1 MGNTSIKELERIGQ
15 VSEFNSQDS
24 LDVER
29 SFQIVENE
37 NEENTAPP
45 ASSGIQDVEE
55 SSEKPIAKA
64 KGKKEKKREKF
75 KQESPNKNDDEL
87 SEDYLDKQ
95 IPRNK
100 KAMKTK
106 LKNLL
111 IELHG
116 KNEILSK
123 GKPILDRL
131 TNERERHLERIE
143 EKEKVIE
150 GKEFVIQSFH
160 EKMQVFTQRIEE
172 KESEL
177 REKERLLREANKN
190 VELLQKQLAEQEGI
204 VKQMQS
210 AMESLSNKNTNHTR
224 QSQSA
229 LRADLDTRVELESLR
244 RENER
249 FKLQIQEK
257 ISTLREREQ
266 EINSLKREKET
277 MQQEKR
283 ESDKISLERKFSVD
297 RLNREKERGLA
308 YLGQLEIRLTEK
320 EQALRQASDERA
332 ELRDQ
337 LRRKE
342 TLLLEKD
349 RTLET
354 LENSRKGTTDRLDR
368 LEKQWQ
374 DERRTQRSAYDTL
387 RDEKRACEERLQR
400 AETDV
405 ETYQRRIRV
414 LEHEIERAR
423 QTTDIFRG
431 DQSWMISRDEIKLS
445 DKVLGTGAWGRVV
458 EGNFRGTKV
467 AVKEIHEI
475 IQSAHNRLL
484 FDREITFATL
494 VRHPCIL
501 QFLAVAEYRTSK
513 PLLVAE
519 LMDMSLSQLVRDEKS
534 LGNRFIRI
542 LALDVAYGL
551 NYLHCFRPNP
561 ILHRDVNSGNVM
573 VWRQGDKWRGKLCDF
588 GSAEFM
594 GSKMSENPGNPFYSA
609 PEASS
614 SSQSP
619 KIDVYSFGVLLCELC
634 INQTPNPDERE
645 RQIALM
651 WNKNLRDL
659 TEQCITKDP
668 SRRSTMSDVIT
679 VLEPM
684 TM

>member
-1 MGNTSIKELERIGQ
+1 MYTFQSIKELERIGE

-24 LDVER
+24 LDIER
-29 SFQIVENE
+29 SFQIVENG

-45 ASSGIQDVEE
+45 APSGIPDVEE
-55 SSEKPIAKA
+55 SGEKPIVKA
-64 KGKKEKKREKF
+64 KGKKEKKHEKF
-75 KQESPNKNDDEL
+75 KQDSPQKDDEEL
-87 SEDYLDKQ
+87 SEEYFDKQ

-100 KAMKTK
+100 KAMKIK
-106 LKNLL
+106 LKSVL
-111 IELHG
+111 IELHA

-131 TNERERHLERIE
+131 TNERARHLERIE

-172 KESEL
+172 KDAEL
-177 REKERLLREANKN
+177 REKERLLREANEN
-190 VELLQKQLAEQEGI
+190 AELLQKQLAEQEEI
-204 VKQMQS
+204 VKEMQS
-210 AMESLSNKNTNHTR
+210 AMESLSNENENHSR
-224 QSQSA
+224 QSA
-229 LRADLDTRVELESLR
+229 LRADLDARVELESLR

-249 FKLQIQEK
+249 FKLQVQEK
-257 ISTLREREQ
+257 NRTLRDREA
-266 EINSLKREKET
+266 EIDSLKGEKET

-342 TLLLEKD
+342 TLILEKD

-368 LEKQWQ
+368 LERQWQ
-374 DERRTQRSAYDTL
+374 DERRAQRSAYETL

-400 AETDV
+400 AEAEV
-405 ETYQRRIRV
+405 ESSQRRTRV
-414 LEHEIERAR
+414 LEQEIERAR
-423 QTTDIFRG
+423 QSTNIFRG
-431 DQSWMISRDEIKLS
+431 DQPWMISRDEIKLS
-445 DKVLGTGAWGRVV
+445 DRVLGTGAWGRVV

-467 AVKEIHEI
+467 AVKEIHEV

-501 QFLAVAEYRTSK
+501 QFLAVAEYRTNK

-519 LMDMSLSQLVRDEKS
+519 LMDMSLSQLVRDEKT

-609 PEASS
+609 PEASGS
-614 SSQSP
+614 CQSP
-619 KIDVYSFGVLLCELC
+619 KVGLSHL
-634 INQTPNPDERE
+634 
-645 RQIALM
+645 
-651 WNKNLRDL
+651 
-659 TEQCITKDP
+659 
-668 SRRSTMSDVIT
+668 
-679 VLEPM
+679 
-684 TM
+684 

>member
-1 MGNTSIKELERIGQ
+1 MGNTSIKELERIGEVPQ
-15 VSEFNSQDS
+15 FNSQDS
-24 LDVER
+24 LDDG
-29 SFQIVENE
+29 NE
-37 NEENTAPP
+37 NGENTEP
-45 ASSGIQDVEE
+45 SSEIPDVEE
-55 SSEKPIAKA
+55 SRDKPKA
-64 KGKKEKKREKF
+64 KTKPKKEKKRGSLKT
-75 KQESPNKNDDEL
+75 ESANKDDEEL
-87 SEDYLDKQ
+87 SDAYLEKQ
-95 IPRNK
+95 IPRKK
-100 KAMKTK
+100 KAMKIK
-106 LKNLL
+106 IKHLL

-123 GKPILDRL
+123 GRQILDNL
-131 TNERERHLERIE
+131 TSERERNLERIE
-143 EKEKVIE
+143 EKEQVIE

-177 REKERLLREANKN
+177 REKERLLAEANDHSQ
-190 VELLQKQLAEQEGI
+190 LLQKQLAEQEEI
-204 VKQMQS
+204 LKEMQS
-210 AMESLSNKNTNHTR
+210 AMENLSNNKKTSNGHHPR
-224 QSQSA
+224 SA
-229 LRADLDTRVELESLR
+229 FNADLDARVEVDSLK

-257 ISTLREREQ
+257 LSTLNERER

-277 MQQEKR
+277 IQQDKR

-320 EQALRQASDERA
+320 EQDLRQAQDETN

-342 TLLLEKD
+342 NLLLEKD

-354 LENSRKGTTDRLDR
+354 LENSRKGTSERLDR

-374 DERRTQRSAYDTL
+374 EERRSQRSACDTL
-387 RDEKRACEERLQR
+387 RGEKRACEERLQR
-400 AETDV
+400 AEADV
-405 ETYQRRIRV
+405 ETYQRRTRV

-431 DQSWMISRDEIKLS
+431 DQPWMITRDEIKLS

-458 EGNFRGTKV
+458 EGNFRGTNV

-501 QFLAVAEYRTSK
+501 QFLAVADYRTNK

-519 LMDMSLSQLVRDEKS
+519 LMDMSLSQLVRDEKT
-534 LGNRFIRI
+534 LGNRYIRI

-588 GSAEFM
+588 GSAEFS

-609 PEASS
+609 PEANSS
-614 SSQSP
+614 RQCP

-634 INQTPNPDERE
+634 TNQTPNPDERE

-651 WNKNLRDL
+651 WNKNLREL
-659 TEQCITKDP
+659 AEQCITKDP
-668 SRRSTMSDVIT
+668 VIRCTMTDVIT

-684 TM
+684 IT

>member
-1 MGNTSIKELERIGQ
+1 MYTFQSIRELERIGE

-24 LDVER
+24 SDIER
-29 SFQIVENE
+29 SLQTVENG

-45 ASSGIQDVEE
+45 APSGIPDVEE
-55 SSEKPIAKA
+55 SVE
-64 KGKKEKKREKF
+64 
-75 KQESPNKNDDEL
+75 
-87 SEDYLDKQ
+87 YLIKQ
-95 IPRNK
+95 IPRKK
-100 KAMKTK
+100 KAMKMK
-106 LKNLL
+106 LEEVL

-116 KNEILSK
+116 KNEILSEDK
-123 GKPILDRL
+123 IALNRL
-131 TNERERHLERIE
+131 TNERARYLERIE
-143 EKEKVIE
+143 E
-150 GKEFVIQSFH
+150 KEFVIQSFH

-172 KESEL
+172 KEAKL
-177 REKERLLREANKN
+177 RELMERLLSGEANEN
-190 VELLQKQLAEQEGI
+190 AILLQKQLAEQEEI
-204 VKQMQS
+204 VKEMQS
-210 AMESLSNKNTNHTR
+210 AMESLSNKNTNHSR
-224 QSQSA
+224 QSA
-229 LRADLDTRVELESLR
+229 LRADLDARVELESLR

-257 ISTLREREQ
+257 NRTLRDREA
-266 EINSLKREKET
+266 EIDSLKQEKET

-283 ESDKISLERKFSVD
+283 ESDKISLERKD

-308 YLGQLEIRLTEK
+308 YLGQLEIRLTKK
-320 EQALRQASDERA
+320 EQALGQANDERA

-342 TLLLEKD
+342 TLILEKD

-368 LEKQWQ
+368 LERQWQ
-374 DERRTQRSAYDTL
+374 DERRAQRSAYDTL

-400 AETDV
+400 AEAEV
-405 ETYQRRIRV
+405 ESSQRRIHV

-423 QTTDIFRG
+423 QSTSM
-431 DQSWMISRDEIKLS
+431 DQPWMISRDEIKLS
-445 DKVLGTGAWGRVV
+445 DKVLGTGAWGRVL

-467 AVKEIHEI
+467 AVKKIHEV

-501 QFLAVAEYRTSK
+501 QFLAVAEYRTNK

-519 LMDMSLSQLVRDEKS
+519 LMDMSLSQLVRDEKT

-542 LALDVAYGL
+542 LVLDVAYGL

-609 PEASS
+609 PEASGS
-614 SSQSP
+614 CQSP
-619 KIDVYSFGVLLCELC
+619 KVGLSHL
-634 INQTPNPDERE
+634 
-645 RQIALM
+645 
-651 WNKNLRDL
+651 
-659 TEQCITKDP
+659 
-668 SRRSTMSDVIT
+668 
-679 VLEPM
+679 
-684 TM
+684 

>member
-1 MGNTSIKELERIGQ
+1 MILYPSILFHIFQSIKELERIGE
-15 VSEFNSQDS
+15 VPEFNSQES

-29 SFQIVENE
+29 TFQIVDNE
-37 NEENTAPP
+37 NEENTAP
-45 ASSGIQDVEE
+45 SGIPDVEE
-55 SSEKPIAKA
+55 SRDKPMAKA
-64 KGKKEKKREKF
+64 KPKKEKKREKL
-75 KQESPNKNDDEL
+75 KAESPNKGDEEL
-87 SEDYLDKQ
+87 SEEFLEKQ
-95 IPRNK
+95 IPRKK
-100 KAMKTK
+100 KAMKIK
-106 LKNLL
+106 MKHLL

-123 GKPILDRL
+123 GKEILDRL

-143 EKEKVIE
+143 EKEQVIE

-177 REKERLLREANKN
+177 REKERLFREANEN
-190 VELLQKQLAEQEGI
+190 AELLRKQLAEQEEI
-204 VKQMQS
+204 VKEMQS
-210 AMESLSNKNTNHTR
+210 AMENMNNKKLNKTHH
-224 QSQSA
+224 SASA
-229 LRADLDTRVELESLR
+229 LNSDLDTRVELESIR

-257 ISTLREREQ
+257 INTLKARDH
-266 EINSLKREKET
+266 EINLLKREKET
-277 MQQEKR
+277 LQQEKR

-308 YLGQLEIRLTEK
+308 YLGNIEIRLTEK
-320 EQALRQASDERA
+320 EQALRQANDERG
-332 ELRDQ
+332 ELREQ
-337 LRRKE
+337 LRRKDN
-342 TLLLEKD
+342 LLFEKD

-354 LENSRKGTTDRLDR
+354 LEKSRKGTTDRLDR

-374 DERRTQRSAYDTL
+374 DERRAQRSAYDTL

-400 AETDV
+400 AEADV
-405 ETYQRRIRV
+405 ETHQRRARV

-431 DQSWMISRDEIKLS
+431 EQPWMVTKDEIKLS

-519 LMDMSLSQLVRDEKS
+519 LMDMSLSQLVRDEKT
-534 LGNRFIRI
+534 LGNRYIRV

-594 GSKMSENPGNPFYSA
+594 GSRMSENPGNPFYSA

-614 SSQSP
+614 SHQSP
-619 KIDVYSFGVLLCELC
+619 KVGSPFCVRVTLYCYEISANRYLFGES
-634 INQTPNPDERE
+634 R
-645 RQIALM
+645 
-651 WNKNLRDL
+651 KNYEMFCGMRF
-659 TEQCITKDP
+659 
-668 SRRSTMSDVIT
+668 S
-679 VLEPM
+679 
-684 TM
+684 

>member
-1 MGNTSIKELERIGQ
+1 MLYIFQSIKELERIGE

-24 LDVER
+24 LDIER
-29 SFQIVENE
+29 PFQIVENAE
-37 NEENTAPP
+37 NEENTAPSAP
-45 ASSGIQDVEE
+45 SGIPDVKE
-55 SSEKPIAKA
+55 SSEKPIVKAKA
-64 KGKKEKKREKF
+64 KKEKKREKL
-75 KQESPNKNDDEL
+75 KPESPNKDDEEL
-87 SEDYLDKQ
+87 SEEYLEKQ

-100 KAMKTK
+100 KAMKIKT
-106 LKNLL
+106 KNLL

-116 KNEILSK
+116 KNEVLSK
-123 GKPILDRL
+123 GKQILDRL

-143 EKEKVIE
+143 EKEQVIE

-160 EKMQVFTQRIEE
+160 EKMQVFTQRVEE
-172 KESEL
+172 KEAEL
-177 REKERLLREANKN
+177 REKERLLREAN
-190 VELLQKQLAEQEGI
+190 ETAQLLQKQLAEQEEI
-204 VKQMQS
+204 VKEMQS

-224 QSQSA
+224 HSRSA
-229 LRADLDTRVELESLR
+229 LSADLDGRVELESLR

-257 ISTLREREQ
+257 ITTLREREH
-266 EINSLKREKET
+266 EIDSLKREKET

-320 EQALRQASDERA
+320 EQALRQAHDERT

-342 TLLLEKD
+342 NLLLEKD

-368 LEKQWQ
+368 LERQWQ
-374 DERRTQRSAYDTL
+374 DERRAQRSAYDTL
-387 RDEKRACEERLQR
+387 RDDKRACEERLQR
-400 AETDV
+400 AEADV
-405 ETYQRRIRV
+405 ETYQRRTRV

-431 DQSWMISRDEIKLS
+431 DQPWMISKDEIKLS

-458 EGNFRGTKV
+458 QGNFRGTKV

-619 KIDVYSFGVLLCELC
+619 KVGHSLTHFLFSELLSLL
-634 INQTPNPDERE
+634 INVNGYYQESWAP
-645 RQIALM
+645 
-651 WNKNLRDL
+651 
-659 TEQCITKDP
+659 
-668 SRRSTMSDVIT
+668 VIIN
-679 VLEPM
+679 
-684 TM
+684 

>member
-1 MGNTSIKELERIGQ
+1 MFIFQSIKELERIGQ

-45 ASSGIQDVEE
+45 ALPAASGISDVEE
-55 SSEKPIAKA
+55 SSAKPIGKA

-75 KQESPNKNDDEL
+75 KPESSNKDDDEL
-87 SEDYLDKQ
+87 SEEYLDKQ

-100 KAMKTK
+100 KAMKIK
-106 LKNLL
+106 LKNVL

-123 GKPILDRL
+123 GKVILDRL

-160 EKMQVFTQRIEE
+160 EKVQVFTQRIEE
-172 KESEL
+172 RESEL
-177 REKERLLREANKN
+177 REKERLLREANEN
-190 VELLQKQLAEQEGI
+190 AELLKKQLAEQEEI
-204 VKQMQS
+204 VKEMQS

-224 QSQSA
+224 QSSLKAQ
-229 LRADLDTRVELESLR
+229 LDTRVELESLR

-249 FKLQIQEK
+249 FKLQMQEK
-257 ISTLREREQ
+257 NSTLREREQ
-266 EINSLKREKET
+266 EIDSLKREKET

-368 LEKQWQ
+368 LERQWQ
-374 DERRTQRSAYDTL
+374 DERRAQRSAYDTL

-400 AETDV
+400 AEA
-405 ETYQRRIRV
+405 EAESYQRRIRV

-423 QTTDIFRG
+423 QTTDVFRG
-431 DQSWMISRDEIKLS
+431 DQPWMISKDEIKLS

-458 EGNFRGTKV
+458 EGNFRGMKV

-484 FDREITFATL
+484 FDRELTFATL

-519 LMDMSLSQLVRDEKS
+519 LMDMSLSQLVRDEKT

-551 NYLHCFRPNP
+551 NYLHGFRPNP

-609 PEASS
+609 PEAGS

-619 KIDVYSFGVLLCELC
+619 KVGNSYIYLF
-634 INQTPNPDERE
+634 IF
-645 RQIALM
+645 
-651 WNKNLRDL
+651 
-659 TEQCITKDP
+659 
-668 SRRSTMSDVIT
+668 
-679 VLEPM
+679 
-684 TM
+684 

>member
-1 MGNTSIKELERIGQ
+1 MQSIKELERIGQ
-15 VSEFNSQDS
+15 ESEFNSQDS

-37 NEENTAPP
+37 ENTAPP
-45 ASSGIQDVEE
+45 TPSGIQAVDEE
-55 SSEKPIAKA
+55 SSEKPIGKA
-64 KGKKEKKREKF
+64 KGEKEKKREKF
-75 KQESPNKNDDEL
+75 KQESPNKDEDEL
-87 SEDYLDKQ
+87 SEEYLDKQ
-95 IPRNK
+95 IPRKK
-100 KAMKTK
+100 KAVKTK
-106 LKNLL
+106 LKGVL

-123 GKPILDRL
+123 GKHILDRL

-177 REKERLLREANKN
+177 RERERLLREANEN
-190 VELLQKQLAEQEGI
+190 AELLKKQLAEQEEI
-204 VKQMQS
+204 VKEMQS

-224 QSQSA
+224 QSA
-229 LRADLDTRVELESLR
+229 LRADLDTRVELQSFR

-249 FKLQIQEK
+249 IKLQIQEK
-257 ISTLREREQ
+257 NSALREREQ
-266 EINSLKREKET
+266 EIDSLKREKET

-283 ESDKISLERKFSVD
+283 ESDKISLDRKFSVD
-297 RLNREKERGLA
+297 KLNREKERGLA

-354 LENSRKGTTDRLDR
+354 VENSRKGTTDRLDR
-368 LEKQWQ
+368 LERQWQ
-374 DERRTQRSAYDTL
+374 DERRAQRSAYDAL
-387 RDEKRACEERLQR
+387 RDEKRVSEERLQR
-400 AETDV
+400 AETDM
-405 ETYQRRIRV
+405 ETNQRRIRV

-431 DQSWMISRDEIKLS
+431 DQPWMISRDEIKLS

-501 QFLAVAEYRTSK
+501 QFLAVAEYRTNK

-519 LMDMSLSQLVRDEKS
+519 LMDMSLSQLVRDEKT

-542 LALDVAYGL
+542 LVLDVAYGL

-594 GSKMSENPGNPFYSA
+594 GSKMSENPGNPFYAA

-614 SSQSP
+614 SYQSP
-619 KIDVYSFGVLLCELC
+619 KVRYSYLHLL
-634 INQTPNPDERE
+634 I
-645 RQIALM
+645 
-651 WNKNLRDL
+651 
-659 TEQCITKDP
+659 
-668 SRRSTMSDVIT
+668 
-679 VLEPM
+679 
-684 TM
+684 

>member
-1 MGNTSIKELERIGQ
+1 MQSIKELERIGQ

-29 SFQIVENE
+29 SFQIVKND

-45 ASSGIQDVEE
+45 TSSGIQDVEE

-75 KQESPNKNDDEL
+75 KQSPNKDEEEL
-87 SEDYLDKQ
+87 SEEYFDKQ

-100 KAMKTK
+100 KAMKVK
-106 LKNLL
+106 LRNVL

-123 GKPILDRL
+123 GKLILDRL
-131 TNERERHLERIE
+131 TNERERHLGRIE

-160 EKMQVFTQRIEE
+160 EKMQVFTQRIDE

-177 REKERLLREANKN
+177 REKERLLREANEN
-190 VELLQKQLAEQEGI
+190 AELLKKQLAEQEEI
-204 VKQMQS
+204 VKEMQN
-210 AMESLSNKNTNHTR
+210 AMESLSNKNTNHSR
-224 QSQSA
+224 QSA
-229 LRADLDTRVELESLR
+229 LRVDLDTRVELESLR

-257 ISTLREREQ
+257 NSTLREREQ
-266 EINSLKREKET
+266 EIDSLKREKET
-277 MQQEKR
+277 IQKEKR
-283 ESDKISLERKFSVD
+283 ESDKVSLERKFSVD

-368 LEKQWQ
+368 LERQWQ
-374 DERRTQRSAYDTL
+374 DERRAQRSAYDTL
-387 RDEKRACEERLQR
+387 LDEKRASEERLQR

-405 ETYQRRIRV
+405 ESYQRRIRV
-414 LEHEIERAR
+414 LEHEIERVR
-423 QTTDIFRG
+423 QSTDIFRG
-431 DQSWMISRDEIKLS
+431 DQPWMISRDEIKLS

-467 AVKEIHEI
+467 AVKEIHEV

-501 QFLAVAEYRTSK
+501 QFLAVAEYRTNK

-519 LMDMSLSQLVRDEKS
+519 LMDMSLSQLVRDEKT
-534 LGNRFIRI
+534 LGNRLIRI

-573 VWRQGDKWRGKLCDF
+573 VWRQGDRWRGKLCDF

-614 SSQSP
+614 SCQSP
-619 KIDVYSFGVLLCELC
+619 KVGYSHLHLL
-634 INQTPNPDERE
+634 I
-645 RQIALM
+645 
-651 WNKNLRDL
+651 K
-659 TEQCITKDP
+659 
-668 SRRSTMSDVIT
+668 
-679 VLEPM
+679 
-684 TM
+684 

>member
-1 MGNTSIKELERIGQ
+1 MYTFQSIKELERIGE

-24 LDVER
+24 LDIER
-29 SFQIVENE
+29 SFQIVENG

-45 ASSGIQDVEE
+45 APSGIPDVEE
-55 SSEKPIAKA
+55 SGEKPIVKA
-64 KGKKEKKREKF
+64 KGKKEKKHEKF
-75 KQESPNKNDDEL
+75 KQDSPQKDDEEL
-87 SEDYLDKQ
+87 SEEYLDKQ

-100 KAMKTK
+100 KAMKIK
-106 LKNLL
+106 LKSVL
-111 IELHG
+111 IELHA

-131 TNERERHLERIE
+131 TNERARHLERIE

-160 EKMQVFTQRIEE
+160 EKIQVFTQRIEE
-172 KESEL
+172 KDAEL
-177 REKERLLREANKN
+177 REKERLLREVNENA
-190 VELLQKQLAEQEGI
+190 ELLQKQLAEQEEI
-204 VKQMQS
+204 VKEMQS
-210 AMESLSNKNTNHTR
+210 AMESLSNENANHSR
-224 QSQSA
+224 QSA
-229 LRADLDTRVELESLR
+229 LRADLDARVELESLR

-249 FKLQIQEK
+249 FKLQVQEK
-257 ISTLREREQ
+257 NRTLRDREA
-266 EINSLKREKET
+266 EIDSLKGEKET

-342 TLLLEKD
+342 TLILEKD

-368 LEKQWQ
+368 LERQWQ
-374 DERRTQRSAYDTL
+374 DERRAQRSAYDTL
-387 RDEKRACEERLQR
+387 RDEKGACEERLQR
-400 AETDV
+400 AEAEV
-405 ETYQRRIRV
+405 ESSQRRTRV

-423 QTTDIFRG
+423 QTTNIFRG
-431 DQSWMISRDEIKLS
+431 DQPWMISRDEIKLS
-445 DKVLGTGAWGRVV
+445 DRVLGNGAWGSVV

-467 AVKEIHEI
+467 AVKEIHEV

-501 QFLAVAEYRTSK
+501 QFLAVAEYRTNK

-519 LMDMSLSQLVRDEKS
+519 LMDMSLSQLVRDEKT

-609 PEASS
+609 PEASGS
-614 SSQSP
+614 CQSP
-619 KIDVYSFGVLLCELC
+619 KVGLSHL
-634 INQTPNPDERE
+634 
-645 RQIALM
+645 
-651 WNKNLRDL
+651 
-659 TEQCITKDP
+659 
-668 SRRSTMSDVIT
+668 
-679 VLEPM
+679 
-684 TM
+684 

>member
-1 MGNTSIKELERIGQ
+1 MLVISHFTIVLCRVRLGVQLCSICIKLLSDLLFTFQSIKELERIGQ

-29 SFQIVENE
+29 SFQIVEKE
-37 NEENTAPP
+37 NEENTAAP
-45 ASSGIQDVEE
+45 ALPAASGIPDVE
-55 SSEKPIAKA
+55 SSEKPIEKA
-64 KGKKEKKREKF
+64 KGKKEKKRDKF
-75 KQESPNKNDDEL
+75 KSERPNRDDDEL
-87 SEDYLDKQ
+87 SEEYLEKQ

-100 KAMKTK
+100 KAMKIK
-106 LKNLL
+106 LKNAL

-116 KNEILSK
+116 KNEILTK
-123 GKPILDRL
+123 GKQILDRV

-160 EKMQVFTQRIEE
+160 EKVQVFKQRIEE

-177 REKERLLREANKN
+177 REKERLLREAHENA
-190 VELLQKQLAEQEGI
+190 ELLKKQLAEQENI
-204 VKQMQS
+204 VKEMQS
-210 AMESLSNKNTNHTR
+210 AMESLSDKNVNHTR
-224 QSQSA
+224 QSV
-229 LRADLDTRVELESLR
+229 LRADLDTKVELESLG

-249 FKLQIQEK
+249 LKLQIQEK
-257 ISTLREREQ
+257 NSTLRGREQ
-266 EINSLKREKET
+266 EIGSLRREKET

-283 ESDKISLERKFSVD
+283 ESDKVSLERKFSVD

-308 YLGQLEIRLTEK
+308 YLGQLEIRLAEK

-368 LEKQWQ
+368 LERQWQ
-374 DERRTQRSAYDTL
+374 DERRAQRSAYDTL
-387 RDEKRACEERLQR
+387 RDEKRSCEERLQR
-400 AETDV
+400 AEADA
-405 ETYQRRIRV
+405 ESYQRRIRA
-414 LEHEIERAR
+414 LEHEIGRAR
-423 QTTDIFRG
+423 QTTDVFRG
-431 DQSWMISRDEIKLS
+431 DQPWMISKDEIKLS

-519 LMDMSLSQLVRDEKS
+519 LMDMSLTQLVRDEKT

-551 NYLHCFRPNP
+551 NYLHGFRPNP

-614 SSQSP
+614 SCQSP
-619 KIDVYSFGVLLCELC
+619 KVGHSYLYLFIY
-634 INQTPNPDERE
+634 
-645 RQIALM
+645 
-651 WNKNLRDL
+651 
-659 TEQCITKDP
+659 
-668 SRRSTMSDVIT
+668 
-679 VLEPM
+679 
-684 TM
+684 

>member
-1 MGNTSIKELERIGQ
+1 MYTFQSIKELERIGE

-24 LDVER
+24 LDIER
-29 SFQIVENE
+29 SFQIVENG

-45 ASSGIQDVEE
+45 APSGIPDVEE
-55 SSEKPIAKA
+55 SSEKKIVKA
-64 KGKKEKKREKF
+64 KGKKEKKHEKF
-75 KQESPNKNDDEL
+75 KQESLQKDDEEL
-87 SEDYLDKQ
+87 SEEYLDKQ

-100 KAMKTK
+100 KAMKIK
-106 LKNLL
+106 LKNVL

-116 KNEILSK
+116 KNEILTK
-123 GKPILDRL
+123 GKLILDQL
-131 TNERERHLERIE
+131 TNERARHLERIE

-160 EKMQVFTQRIEE
+160 EKMQVFMQRIEE

-177 REKERLLREANKN
+177 REKERLLREASENA
-190 VELLQKQLAEQEGI
+190 ELLQKQLAEQEEI
-204 VKQMQS
+204 VKEMQS
-210 AMESLSNKNTNHTR
+210 AMESLSNKNTNHSR
-224 QSQSA
+224 QSA
-229 LRADLDTRVELESLR
+229 LRAELDARVELESLR

-249 FKLQIQEK
+249 FKLQVQEK
-257 ISTLREREQ
+257 NRTLRDREA
-266 EINSLKREKET
+266 EIDSLKQEKET

-342 TLLLEKD
+342 TLILEKD

-368 LEKQWQ
+368 LERQWQ
-374 DERRTQRSAYDTL
+374 GERRTQRSAYETL

-400 AETDV
+400 AEAEV
-405 ETYQRRIRV
+405 ESSQRRIRV

-423 QTTDIFRG
+423 QSTSIFRG
-431 DQSWMISRDEIKLS
+431 DQPWMISRDEIKLS
-445 DKVLGTGAWGRVV
+445 DRVLGTGAWGRVL

-467 AVKEIHEI
+467 AVKEIHEV

-501 QFLAVAEYRTSK
+501 QFLAVTEYRTNK

-519 LMDMSLSQLVRDEKS
+519 LMDMSLSQLVRDEKT

-609 PEASS
+609 PEASGS
-614 SSQSP
+614 CQSP
-619 KIDVYSFGVLLCELC
+619 KVGLSHL
-634 INQTPNPDERE
+634 
-645 RQIALM
+645 
-651 WNKNLRDL
+651 
-659 TEQCITKDP
+659 
-668 SRRSTMSDVIT
+668 
-679 VLEPM
+679 
-684 TM
+684 

>member
-1 MGNTSIKELERIGQ
+1 M
-15 VSEFNSQDS
+15 
-24 LDVER
+24 
-29 SFQIVENE
+29 ENE

-45 ASSGIQDVEE
+45 ALPSASGISDVEK
-55 SSEKPIAKA
+55 SSEKPIGKA

-75 KQESPNKNDDEL
+75 KEESSNKDDDEL
-87 SEDYLDKQ
+87 SEEYLDKQ

-100 KAMKTK
+100 KAMKIK
-106 LKNLL
+106 LKNVL

-123 GKPILDRL
+123 GKVILDHL

-172 KESEL
+172 RESEM
-177 REKERLLREANKN
+177 REKERLLREANQN
-190 VELLQKQLAEQEGI
+190 AELLKKQLAEQEEI
-204 VKQMQS
+204 VKEMQS
-210 AMESLSNKNTNHTR
+210 AMESLNNKNTNHTH
-224 QSQSA
+224 QSA

-249 FKLQIQEK
+249 LKLQIQEK
-257 ISTLREREQ
+257 NSTLREREQ
-266 EINSLKREKET
+266 EIHSLKREKGT

-283 ESDKISLERKFSVD
+283 ESDRISLERKFSVD
-297 RLNREKERGLA
+297 RLHREKERGLA

-332 ELRDQ
+332 ELRDE

-342 TLLLEKD
+342 TLLLDKD

-354 LENSRKGTTDRLDR
+354 LENSRKGATDRLDR
-368 LEKQWQ
+368 LERQWQ
-374 DERRTQRSAYDTL
+374 DERRAQRSAYDTL

-400 AETDV
+400 AEA
-405 ETYQRRIRV
+405 EAESYQRRIRV
-414 LEHEIERAR
+414 LEHETGRAR
-423 QTTDIFRG
+423 QTTDVFRG
-431 DQSWMISRDEIKLS
+431 DQPWMISKDEIKLS

-475 IQSAHNRLL
+475 IQSAHNRFL

-501 QFLAVAEYRTSK
+501 QFLAVAQYRTSK

-519 LMDMSLSQLVRDEKS
+519 LMDMSLSQLVRDEKT

-551 NYLHCFRPNP
+551 NYLHGFRPNP

-614 SSQSP
+614 S
-619 KIDVYSFGVLLCELC
+619 C
-634 INQTPNPDERE
+634 QTPKVENSQLFNNYSSLATDHEVNSCFS
-645 RQIALM
+645 IY
-651 WNKNLRDL
+651 
-659 TEQCITKDP
+659 
-668 SRRSTMSDVIT
+668 
-679 VLEPM
+679 
-684 TM
+684 

>member
-1 MGNTSIKELERIGQ
+1 MCIFQSIKELEKIGE
-15 VSEFNSQDS
+15 VSEFKSQDS

-29 SFQIVENE
+29 SFQIVDNE
-37 NEENTAPP
+37 NEGNTEPPPP
-45 ASSGIQDVEE
+45 AGIQDVEE
-55 SSEKPIAKA
+55 SSEKPIVKG

-75 KQESPNKNDDEL
+75 KQESHNKDDDEL

-100 KAMKTK
+100 KAMKIK
-106 LKNLL
+106 LKNVL

-177 REKERLLREANKN
+177 REKERLLRETNENA
-190 VELLQKQLAEQEGI
+190 ELLQKQLAEQEAI
-204 VKQMQS
+204 VKEMQS

-229 LRADLDTRVELESLR
+229 LKADLDTRVELESLR

-249 FKLQIQEK
+249 FRLQIQEK
-257 ISTLREREQ
+257 NSTLREREK
-266 EINSLKREKET
+266 EIDSLKREKEI

-332 ELRDQ
+332 ELRDE

-342 TLLLEKD
+342 NLLWEKD

-368 LEKQWQ
+368 LERQWQ
-374 DERRTQRSAYDTL
+374 DERRAQRSAYDTL

-400 AETDV
+400 AEADA
-405 ETYQRRIRV
+405 ESNQRRIRV
-414 LEHEIERAR
+414 LEHEIGRAR
-423 QTTDIFRG
+423 QTTDNFRG
-431 DQSWMISRDEIKLS
+431 DEPWMISRDEIKLS

-594 GSKMSENPGNPFYSA
+594 GNKMSENPGNPFYSA
-609 PEASS
+609 PEANS

-619 KIDVYSFGVLLCELC
+619 KVRHFICIFLSNSLVL
-634 INQTPNPDERE
+634 
-645 RQIALM
+645 
-651 WNKNLRDL
+651 
-659 TEQCITKDP
+659 
-668 SRRSTMSDVIT
+668 V
-679 VLEPM
+679 
-684 TM
+684 

>member
-1 MGNTSIKELERIGQ
+1 M
-15 VSEFNSQDS
+15 QDS

-45 ASSGIQDVEE
+45 ALPATSGIPDVEE
-55 SSEKPIAKA
+55 SSEKPIGKA
-64 KGKKEKKREKF
+64 NRKKEKKREKF
-75 KQESPNKNDDEL
+75 KPESLNKDDDEL
-87 SEDYLDKQ
+87 SEEYLDKQ

-100 KAMKTK
+100 KAMKIK
-106 LKNLL
+106 LKNVL

-116 KNEILSK
+116 KNEIFSK
-123 GKPILDRL
+123 GKVILDRL

-172 KESEL
+172 RESEM
-177 REKERLLREANKN
+177 REKERLLREANQN
-190 VELLQKQLAEQEGI
+190 AELLKKQLAEQEEI
-204 VKQMQS
+204 VKEMQS
-210 AMESLSNKNTNHTR
+210 AMESLNNKNTNHTH
-224 QSQSA
+224 QST

-249 FKLQIQEK
+249 LKLQIQEK
-257 ISTLREREQ
+257 NSTLREREQ
-266 EINSLKREKET
+266 EIHSLKREKGT

-332 ELRDQ
+332 ELRDE

-354 LENSRKGTTDRLDR
+354 LENSRKGATDRLDR
-368 LEKQWQ
+368 LERQWQ
-374 DERRTQRSAYDTL
+374 DERRAQRSAYDTL

-400 AETDV
+400 AEA
-405 ETYQRRIRV
+405 EAESYQRRIRV
-414 LEHEIERAR
+414 LEHETERAR
-423 QTTDIFRG
+423 QTTDVSVRG
-431 DQSWMISRDEIKLS
+431 DQPWMISKDEIKLS

-475 IQSAHNRLL
+475 IQSAHNRFL

-519 LMDMSLSQLVRDEKS
+519 LMDMSLSQLVRDEKT

-551 NYLHCFRPNP
+551 NYLHGFRPNP

-614 SSQSP
+614 S
-619 KIDVYSFGVLLCELC
+619 C
-634 INQTPNPDERE
+634 QTPKVGNSQLFNNYSSLATDHEVNSCFS
-645 RQIALM
+645 IY
-651 WNKNLRDL
+651 
-659 TEQCITKDP
+659 
-668 SRRSTMSDVIT
+668 
-679 VLEPM
+679 
-684 TM
+684 

>member
-1 MGNTSIKELERIGQ
+1 MPRVTGNSTLFNLLKSTSKQQEVQDKRTNQNAGVKNVQDYSYIRLLTDLLYIFQSIKELERIGQ

-45 ASSGIQDVEE
+45 ALPAASGIPDVE
-55 SSEKPIAKA
+55 SREKPIEKA
-64 KGKKEKKREKF
+64 KGKKVKKREKC
-75 KQESPNKNDDEL
+75 KSESPSKDDDEI
-87 SEDYLDKQ
+87 SEEYLDKQ

-100 KAMKTK
+100 KAMKIK
-106 LKNLL
+106 LKTVL

-116 KNEILSK
+116 KNEILTK
-123 GKPILDRL
+123 GKVILDRL

-150 GKEFVIQSFH
+150 GKEFVIQSFD
-160 EKMQVFTQRIEE
+160 EKVQVFTQRIEE

-177 REKERLLREANKN
+177 REKERLLREANEN
-190 VELLQKQLAEQEGI
+190 AELLKKQQAEQEEI
-204 VKQMQS
+204 VKEMQS
-210 AMESLSNKNTNHTR
+210 AMESLSKKSTNHAR
-224 QSQSA
+224 QSA
-229 LRADLDTRVELESLR
+229 LRADLDTKVELESLR

-249 FKLQIQEK
+249 LKLQIQEK
-257 ISTLREREQ
+257 NSILREREQ
-266 EINSLKREKET
+266 EIASLKREKET

-297 RLNREKERGLA
+297 RLNREKERGLV

-320 EQALRQASDERA
+320 EQALRHSSDERN

-337 LRRKE
+337 LRQKE

-349 RTLET
+349 RTVET
-354 LENSRKGTTDRLDR
+354 LESSRKGTTDRLDR
-368 LEKQWQ
+368 PERQWQ
-374 DERRTQRSAYDTL
+374 DERRAQRSAYDTL

-400 AETDV
+400 AEADA
-405 ETYQRRIRV
+405 ESYQRRIRA
-414 LEHEIERAR
+414 LEHQTERAR
-423 QTTDIFRG
+423 QTTDVFRG
-431 DQSWMISRDEIKLS
+431 DQPWMISKDEIKLS

-458 EGNFRGTKV
+458 EGNFRGMKV

-519 LMDMSLSQLVRDEKS
+519 LMDMSLSQLVRDEKT

-551 NYLHCFRPNP
+551 NYLHGFRPNP

-614 SSQSP
+614 S
-619 KIDVYSFGVLLCELC
+619 C
-634 INQTPNPDERE
+634 QTPKVGHSYLYLFSIYHTGE
-645 RQIALM
+645 
-651 WNKNLRDL
+651 
-659 TEQCITKDP
+659 
-668 SRRSTMSDVIT
+668 
-679 VLEPM
+679 
-684 TM
+684 

>member
-1 MGNTSIKELERIGQ
+1 MK
-15 VSEFNSQDS
+15 
-24 LDVER
+24 
-29 SFQIVENE
+29 
-37 NEENTAPP
+37 
-45 ASSGIQDVEE
+45 
-55 SSEKPIAKA
+55 
-64 KGKKEKKREKF
+64 KF
-75 KQESPNKNDDEL
+75 KSESPSKVDDEL
-87 SEDYLDKQ
+87 WEEYLDKQ

-100 KAMKTK
+100 KAMKIK
-106 LKNLL
+106 LKTVL

-116 KNEILSK
+116 KNEILTK
-123 GKPILDRL
+123 GKVILDRL

-150 GKEFVIQSFH
+150 GKEFVIQSFD
-160 EKMQVFTQRIEE
+160 EKVQVFTQRIEE

-177 REKERLLREANKN
+177 REKERLLREANEN
-190 VELLQKQLAEQEGI
+190 AELLKKQQAEQEEI
-204 VKQMQS
+204 VKEMQS
-210 AMESLSNKNTNHTR
+210 AMESLSKKSTNHAR
-224 QSQSA
+224 QSA
-229 LRADLDTRVELESLR
+229 LRADLDTKVELESLR

-249 FKLQIQEK
+249 LKLQIQEK
-257 ISTLREREQ
+257 NSTLREREQ
-266 EINSLKREKET
+266 EIASLKREKET

-283 ESDKISLERKFSVD
+283 ESDKVSLERKFSVD

-342 TLLLEKD
+342 ALLLEKD

-368 LEKQWQ
+368 LERQWQ
-374 DERRTQRSAYDTL
+374 DERRAQRSAYDTL

-400 AETDV
+400 AEADA
-405 ETYQRRIRV
+405 ESYQRRIRA
-414 LEHEIERAR
+414 LEHQTERAR
-423 QTTDIFRG
+423 QTTDVFRG
-431 DQSWMISRDEIKLS
+431 DQPWMISKDEIKLS

-519 LMDMSLSQLVRDEKS
+519 LMDMSLSQLVRDEKT

-551 NYLHCFRPNP
+551 NYLHGFRPNP

-614 SSQSP
+614 S
-619 KIDVYSFGVLLCELC
+619 C
-634 INQTPNPDERE
+634 QTPKVGHSYLYLFSIYHTGE
-645 RQIALM
+645 
-651 WNKNLRDL
+651 
-659 TEQCITKDP
+659 
-668 SRRSTMSDVIT
+668 
-679 VLEPM
+679 
-684 TM
+684 

>member
-1 MGNTSIKELERIGQ
+1 MG
-15 VSEFNSQDS
+15 
-24 LDVER
+24 
-29 SFQIVENE
+29 NE
-37 NEENTAPP
+37 NEENAAPQAP
-45 ASSGIQDVEE
+45 SGIPDVVEE
-55 SSEKPIAKA
+55 SSEKPIAKT

-75 KQESPNKNDDEL
+75 KPESPHKDDDEL
-87 SEDYLDKQ
+87 WEEYLDKQ

-100 KAMKTK
+100 KAMKIK
-106 LKNLL
+106 LKNAL
-111 IELHG
+111 IQLHG

-172 KESEL
+172 KDSEL
-177 REKERLLREANKN
+177 REKDRLLREASENA
-190 VELLQKQLAEQEGI
+190 ELLHKQLAEQEEI
-204 VKQMQS
+204 VKEMQS

-224 QSQSA
+224 QSA
-229 LRADLDTRVELESLR
+229 LRAGLDSRVELESLR

-257 ISTLREREQ
+257 NRTLREREQ
-266 EINSLKREKET
+266 EIDSLKREKET
-277 MQQEKR
+277 MQLEKR
-283 ESDKISLERKFSVD
+283 ETDKISLERKFSVD

-332 ELRDQ
+332 ELRDR
-337 LRRKE
+337 LSRKE

-368 LEKQWQ
+368 LERQWQ
-374 DERRTQRSAYDTL
+374 DERRAQRSAYDTL

-400 AETDV
+400 AEAEV
-405 ETYQRRIRV
+405 ETHQTRTRV
-414 LEHEIERAR
+414 LEHEIERTR
-423 QTTDIFRG
+423 QTTDISRG
-431 DQSWMISRDEIKLS
+431 DQPWMISKDEIKLS

-519 LMDMSLSQLVRDEKS
+519 LMDMSLSQLVRDERT

-561 ILHRDVNSGNVM
+561 IIHRDVNSGNVM

-614 SSQSP
+614 SYQSP
-619 KIDVYSFGVLLCELC
+619 KVGHSHLYIFY
-634 INQTPNPDERE
+634 QTF
-645 RQIALM
+645 
-651 WNKNLRDL
+651 
-659 TEQCITKDP
+659 
-668 SRRSTMSDVIT
+668 VF
-679 VLEPM
+679 V
-684 TM
+684 

>member
-1 MGNTSIKELERIGQ
+1 MYIFQSIKELERIGQ
-15 VSEFNSQDS
+15 VSEFNSPDS

-37 NEENTAPP
+37 NEENTVPP
-45 ASSGIQDVEE
+45 VLPAASGIPDVEE
-55 SSEKPIAKA
+55 SSEKPIEKA
-64 KGKKEKKREKF
+64 KGKKEKKRGKL
-75 KQESPNKNDDEL
+75 KPESPNKDDDEL
-87 SEDYLDKQ
+87 SEEYLDKQ

-100 KAMKTK
+100 KAMKIK
-106 LKNLL
+106 LKSVL

-116 KNEILSK
+116 KNEILTK
-123 GKPILDRL
+123 GKVILDRL
-131 TNERERHLERIE
+131 TNERERHMERIE

-160 EKMQVFTQRIEE
+160 EKVQVFTQRVEE

-190 VELLQKQLAEQEGI
+190 AELLKKQLAEQEEI
-204 VKQMQS
+204 VKEMQS
-210 AMESLSNKNTNHTR
+210 AMDSLSNKNANHTR
-224 QSQSA
+224 QSV
-229 LRADLDTRVELESLR
+229 LRADLDTKVDLESLR

-249 FKLQIQEK
+249 LKLQIQGK
-257 ISTLREREQ
+257 NSTLREREQ
-266 EINSLKREKET
+266 EIDSLKREKET

-368 LEKQWQ
+368 LERQWQ
-374 DERRTQRSAYDTL
+374 DERRAQRSAYDTL

-400 AETDV
+400 AEADA
-405 ETYQRRIRV
+405 ESYQRRIRV
-414 LEHEIERAR
+414 LENETERAR
-423 QTTDIFRG
+423 QTTDVFRG
-431 DQSWMISRDEIKLS
+431 DQPWMVSKDEIKLS

-475 IQSAHNRLL
+475 IQSAHNRRL
-484 FDREITFATL
+484 FDREITFSTL
-494 VRHPCIL
+494 LRHPCIL

-519 LMDMSLSQLVRDEKS
+519 LMDMSLSQLVRDEKT

-551 NYLHCFRPNP
+551 NYLHGFRPNP

-614 SSQSP
+614 SCQSP
-619 KIDVYSFGVLLCELC
+619 KVWHSYLHLFIY
-634 INQTPNPDERE
+634 
-645 RQIALM
+645 
-651 WNKNLRDL
+651 
-659 TEQCITKDP
+659 
-668 SRRSTMSDVIT
+668 
-679 VLEPM
+679 
-684 TM
+684 

>member
-1 MGNTSIKELERIGQ
+1 MANG
-15 VSEFNSQDS
+15 
-24 LDVER
+24 
-29 SFQIVENE
+29 
-37 NEENTAPP
+37 NEENTAPSENP
-45 ASSGIQDVEE
+45 DVEE
-55 SSEKPIAKA
+55 SRDKPMAKA
-64 KGKKEKKREKF
+64 KPKKEKKREKL
-75 KQESPNKNDDEL
+75 KAESPSKEDEEITEEFL
-87 SEDYLDKQ
+87 EKQ
-95 IPRNK
+95 IPRKK
-100 KAMKTK
+100 KAMKIK
-106 LKNLL
+106 LKHLL

-123 GKPILDRL
+123 GKQILDRL
-131 TNERERHLERIE
+131 TNERERNLERIE
-143 EKEKVIE
+143 EKEQAIE
-150 GKEFVIQSFH
+150 GKEFVIQSYH

-172 KESEL
+172 KDFEL
-177 REKERLLREANKN
+177 REKERVLGEANEQAQLLR
-190 VELLQKQLAEQEGI
+190 KQLAEQEEI
-204 VKQMQS
+204 VKEMQS
-210 AMESLSNKNTNHTR
+210 AMESASNDKNTDNPQDSR
-224 QSQSA
+224 SA
-229 LRADLDTRVELESLR
+229 LNADFDARVELDSLR

-257 ISTLREREQ
+257 TSTLKDRDHEM
-266 EINSLKREKET
+266 NSLKREKEALH
-277 MQQEKR
+277 QEKR
-283 ESDKISLERKFSVD
+283 ENDKVSLERKFSVD

-320 EQALRQASDERA
+320 EQDLRQARDQST

-337 LRRKE
+337 LRRKDN
-342 TLLLEKD
+342 LLSEKD
-349 RTLET
+349 RTLEA
-354 LENSRKGTTDRLDR
+354 LENSRKGTSERLDR

-374 DERRTQRSAYDTL
+374 DERRAQRTAYDTL
-387 RDEKRACEERLQR
+387 RDEKRTCEERLQR
-400 AETDV
+400 AEADV
-405 ETYQRRIRV
+405 ETYQRRARV
-414 LEHEIERAR
+414 LEHEINRAR

-431 DQSWMISRDEIKLS
+431 DQPWIIARDEIQLS

-519 LMDMSLSQLVRDEKS
+519 LMDMSLSQLVKDEKM
-534 LGNRFIRI
+534 LGNRYIRI

-614 SSQSP
+614 SHQSP
-619 KIDVYSFGVLLCELC
+619 KVRISYS
-634 INQTPNPDERE
+634 
-645 RQIALM
+645 
-651 WNKNLRDL
+651 
-659 TEQCITKDP
+659 
-668 SRRSTMSDVIT
+668 
-679 VLEPM
+679 
-684 TM
+684 

>member
-1 MGNTSIKELERIGQ
+1 MPRETGNSTLFNLLKSTSKQQEVQDKRTNQNAGVKNVQDYSYIRLLTDLLYIFQSIKELERIGQ

-45 ASSGIQDVEE
+45 ALPAASGIPDVE
-55 SSEKPIAKA
+55 SREKPIEKV
-64 KGKKEKKREKF
+64 KGKKVKKREKF
-75 KQESPNKNDDEL
+75 KSESPSKDDDEI
-87 SEDYLDKQ
+87 SEEYLDKQ

-100 KAMKTK
+100 KAMKIK
-106 LKNLL
+106 LKNIL
-111 IELHG
+111 IELHRM
-116 KNEILSK
+116 K
-123 GKPILDRL
+123 ILDR
-131 TNERERHLERIE
+131 ERERHCERIE
-143 EKEKVIE
+143 EKEEVIK
-150 GKEFVIQSFH
+150 GREFVIQSLD
-160 EKMQVFTQRIEE
+160 EKLQLITQRIEE
-172 KESEL
+172 KTSEL
-177 REKERLLREANKN
+177 REKERLLREVNGN
-190 VELLQKQLAEQEGI
+190 VELCKKQLAEPED
-204 VKQMQS
+204 
-210 AMESLSNKNTNHTR
+210 
-224 QSQSA
+224 
-229 LRADLDTRVELESLR
+229 RADLDTRVELESLR

-249 FKLQIQEK
+249 LKQLLQIQEK
-257 ISTLREREQ
+257 NNNLREREL
-266 EINSLKREKET
+266 EICSLKQEKET
-277 MQQEKR
+277 LQEEKR
-283 ESDKISLERKFSVD
+283 ESDKISLERKFSVG
-297 RLNREKERGLA
+297 RLNREEERGLA
-308 YLGQLEIRLTEK
+308 YLGQLEVRLTEK

-342 TLLLEKD
+342 ALLLEKD

-368 LEKQWQ
+368 LERQWQ
-374 DERRTQRSAYDTL
+374 DERRAQRSAYDTL
-387 RDEKRACEERLQR
+387 RDEKRVCEERLQR
-400 AETDV
+400 AEADA
-405 ETYQRRIRV
+405 ESYQRRIRA
-414 LEHEIERAR
+414 LEHQTERAR
-423 QTTDIFRG
+423 QTTDVFRG
-431 DQSWMISRDEIKLS
+431 DQPWMISKDEIKLS

-519 LMDMSLSQLVRDEKS
+519 LMDMSLSQLVRDEKT

-551 NYLHCFRPNP
+551 NYLHGFRPNP

-614 SSQSP
+614 S
-619 KIDVYSFGVLLCELC
+619 C
-634 INQTPNPDERE
+634 QTPKVGHSYLYLFSIYHTGE
-645 RQIALM
+645 
-651 WNKNLRDL
+651 
-659 TEQCITKDP
+659 
-668 SRRSTMSDVIT
+668 
-679 VLEPM
+679 
-684 TM
+684 

>member
-1 MGNTSIKELERIGQ
+1 MEK
-15 VSEFNSQDS
+15 
-24 LDVER
+24 
-29 SFQIVENE
+29 SFQIVNHE
-37 NEENTAPP
+37 NEENTAPSKIP
-45 ASSGIQDVEE
+45 DVEE
-55 SSEKPIAKA
+55 LRDKPMAKA
-64 KGKKEKKREKF
+64 KAKKEKKREKI
-75 KQESPNKNDDEL
+75 KDESAIKSDEDL
-87 SEDYLDKQ
+87 SEESLEKQ
-95 IPRNK
+95 IPRKK
-100 KAMKTK
+100 KAMKIK
-106 LKNLL
+106 MKQLL

-123 GKPILDRL
+123 GKEILDRL
-131 TNERERHLERIE
+131 TSERERHLERIE
-143 EKEKVIE
+143 EKEQVIE

-160 EKMQVFTQRIEE
+160 EKMQVSSQRIEE
-172 KESEL
+172 KDSEL
-177 REKERLLREANKN
+177 REKERLLREANEN
-190 VELLQKQLAEQEGI
+190 ADLLRKQLAEQEEI
-204 VKQMQS
+204 VKEMQS
-210 AMESLSNKNTNHTR
+210 AMENMANKKVKSH
-224 QSQSA
+224 SA
-229 LRADLDTRVELESLR
+229 SAFSCDFDSRVELESLR

-257 ISTLREREQ
+257 ISTLRDREN
-266 EINSLKREKET
+266 EINSLKHEKET
-277 MQQEKR
+277 LQQEKR

-308 YLGQLEIRLTEK
+308 YLGQMEIRLTEK
-320 EQALRQASDERA
+320 EQALRQATDERA

-342 TLLLEKD
+342 NLLLEKD

-354 LENSRKGTTDRLDR
+354 LEKSRKGASDRLDR

-374 DERRTQRSAYDTL
+374 DERRSQRTAYDTL
-387 RDEKRACEERLQR
+387 RDEKRACEERSQR
-400 AETDV
+400 AEADV
-405 ETYQRRIRV
+405 ETYQRRVRV

-431 DQSWMISRDEIKLS
+431 DQPWMITKDEIRLS
-445 DKVLGTGAWGRVV
+445 DKILGTGAWGRVL
-458 EGNFRGTKV
+458 EGHFRGTKV

-501 QFLAVAEYRTSK
+501 QFLAVADYRTSK

-519 LMDMSLSQLVRDEKS
+519 LMDMSLSQLVRDEKT
-534 LGNRFIRI
+534 LGNRYIRV

-614 SSQSP
+614 S
-619 KIDVYSFGVLLCELC
+619 Y
-634 INQTPNPDERE
+634 QTP
-645 RQIALM
+645 
-651 WNKNLRDL
+651 K
-659 TEQCITKDP
+659 
-668 SRRSTMSDVIT
+668 VIS
-679 VLEPM
+679 LILGPE
-684 TM
+684 

>member
-1 MGNTSIKELERIGQ
+1 MFTFQSIKELERIGE

-24 LDVER
+24 LDIER
-29 SFQIVENE
+29 SFQIVENG

-45 ASSGIQDVEE
+45 APSGIPDVED
-55 SSEKPIAKA
+55 SSEKRIVKS
-64 KGKKEKKREKF
+64 KGKKEKKHENL
-75 KQESPNKNDDEL
+75 KQESPQKDDEEL
-87 SEDYLDKQ
+87 SEEYLDKQ

-100 KAMKTK
+100 KAMKIK
-106 LKNLL
+106 LKNVL

-116 KNEILSK
+116 KNEILTK
-123 GKPILDRL
+123 GKLILDRL
-131 TNERERHLERIE
+131 TNERARHLERIE

-160 EKMQVFTQRIEE
+160 EKMQVFTQRIEG
-172 KESEL
+172 KEAEL
-177 REKERLLREANKN
+177 REKERLLREASENT
-190 VELLQKQLAEQEGI
+190 ELLQKQLAEQEEI
-204 VKQMQS
+204 VKEMQS
-210 AMESLSNKNTNHTR
+210 AMESLSNENANHSR
-224 QSQSA
+224 QSA
-229 LRADLDTRVELESLR
+229 LRANLDARVELESLR

-249 FKLQIQEK
+249 FKLQVQEK
-257 ISTLREREQ
+257 NRTLRDREA
-266 EINSLKREKET
+266 EIDSLKQEKET

-342 TLLLEKD
+342 TLILEKD

-368 LEKQWQ
+368 LERQWQ
-374 DERRTQRSAYDTL
+374 DERRTQRSAYETL

-400 AETDV
+400 AEAEV
-405 ETYQRRIRV
+405 ESSQRRIRV

-423 QTTDIFRG
+423 QSTSIFRG
-431 DQSWMISRDEIKLS
+431 DQPWMISRDEIKLS
-445 DKVLGTGAWGRVV
+445 DRVLGTGAWGRVL

-467 AVKEIHEI
+467 AVKEIHEV

-501 QFLAVAEYRTSK
+501 QFLAVAEYRTNK

-519 LMDMSLSQLVRDEKS
+519 LMDMSLSQLVRDEKT

-609 PEASS
+609 PEASGS
-614 SSQSP
+614 CQSP
-619 KIDVYSFGVLLCELC
+619 KVGLSHL
-634 INQTPNPDERE
+634 
-645 RQIALM
+645 
-651 WNKNLRDL
+651 
-659 TEQCITKDP
+659 
-668 SRRSTMSDVIT
+668 
-679 VLEPM
+679 
-684 TM
+684 

>member
-1 MGNTSIKELERIGQ
+1 MFIFQSIKELERIGQ

-45 ASSGIQDVEE
+45 ALPAASGISDVEE
-55 SSEKPIAKA
+55 SSAKPIGKA

-75 KQESPNKNDDEL
+75 KPESSNKDDDEL
-87 SEDYLDKQ
+87 SEEYLDKQ

-100 KAMKTK
+100 KAMKIK
-106 LKNLL
+106 LKNVL

-123 GKPILDRL
+123 GKVILDRL

-160 EKMQVFTQRIEE
+160 EKVQVFTQRIEE
-172 KESEL
+172 RESEL
-177 REKERLLREANKN
+177 REKERLLREANEN
-190 VELLQKQLAEQEGI
+190 AELLKKQLAEQEEI
-204 VKQMQS
+204 VKEMQS

-224 QSQSA
+224 QSA
-229 LRADLDTRVELESLR
+229 LKAELETRVELESLR

-249 FKLQIQEK
+249 FKLQMQEK
-257 ISTLREREQ
+257 NSTLREREQ
-266 EINSLKREKET
+266 EIDSLKREKET

-368 LEKQWQ
+368 LERQWQ
-374 DERRTQRSAYDTL
+374 DERRAQRSAYDTL

-400 AETDV
+400 AEA
-405 ETYQRRIRV
+405 EAESYQRRIRV

-423 QTTDIFRG
+423 QTTDVFRG
-431 DQSWMISRDEIKLS
+431 DQPWMISKDEIKLS

-458 EGNFRGTKV
+458 EGNFRGMKV

-519 LMDMSLSQLVRDEKS
+519 LMDMSLSQLVRDEKT

-551 NYLHCFRPNP
+551 NYLHGFRPNP

-609 PEASS
+609 PEAGS

-619 KIDVYSFGVLLCELC
+619 KVGNSHIYLF
-634 INQTPNPDERE
+634 IF
-645 RQIALM
+645 
-651 WNKNLRDL
+651 
-659 TEQCITKDP
+659 
-668 SRRSTMSDVIT
+668 
-679 VLEPM
+679 
-684 TM
+684 

>member
-1 MGNTSIKELERIGQ
+1 MFTFQSIKELERIGE

-24 LDVER
+24 LDIER
-29 SFQIVENE
+29 SFQIVENG

-45 ASSGIQDVEE
+45 APSGIPDVED
-55 SSEKPIAKA
+55 SSEKRIVKS
-64 KGKKEKKREKF
+64 KGKKEKKHENL
-75 KQESPNKNDDEL
+75 KQESPQKDDEEL
-87 SEDYLDKQ
+87 SEEYLDKQ

-100 KAMKTK
+100 KAMKIK
-106 LKNLL
+106 LKNVL

-116 KNEILSK
+116 KNEILTK
-123 GKPILDRL
+123 GKLILDRL
-131 TNERERHLERIE
+131 TNERARHLERIE

-160 EKMQVFTQRIEE
+160 EKMQVFTQRIEG
-172 KESEL
+172 KEAEL
-177 REKERLLREANKN
+177 REKERLLREASENT
-190 VELLQKQLAEQEGI
+190 ELLQKQLAEQEEI
-204 VKQMQS
+204 VKEMQS
-210 AMESLSNKNTNHTR
+210 AMESLSNENANHSR
-224 QSQSA
+224 QSA
-229 LRADLDTRVELESLR
+229 LRANLDARVELESLR

-249 FKLQIQEK
+249 FKLQVQEK
-257 ISTLREREQ
+257 NRTLRDREA
-266 EINSLKREKET
+266 EIDSLKQEKET

-342 TLLLEKD
+342 TLILEKD

-368 LEKQWQ
+368 LERQWQ
-374 DERRTQRSAYDTL
+374 DERRTQRSAYETL

-400 AETDV
+400 AEAEV
-405 ETYQRRIRV
+405 ESSQRRIRV

-423 QTTDIFRG
+423 QSTSIFRG
-431 DQSWMISRDEIKLS
+431 DQPWMISRDEIKLS
-445 DKVLGTGAWGRVV
+445 DRVLGTGAWGRVL

-467 AVKEIHEI
+467 AVKEIHEV

-501 QFLAVAEYRTSK
+501 QFLAVAEYRTNK

-519 LMDMSLSQLVRDEKS
+519 LMDMSLSQLVRDEKT

-594 GSKMSENPGNPFYSA
+594 GNKMSENPGNPFYSA
-609 PEASS
+609 PEASGS
-614 SSQSP
+614 CQSP
-619 KIDVYSFGVLLCELC
+619 KVGLSHL
-634 INQTPNPDERE
+634 
-645 RQIALM
+645 
-651 WNKNLRDL
+651 
-659 TEQCITKDP
+659 
-668 SRRSTMSDVIT
+668 
-679 VLEPM
+679 
-684 TM
+684 